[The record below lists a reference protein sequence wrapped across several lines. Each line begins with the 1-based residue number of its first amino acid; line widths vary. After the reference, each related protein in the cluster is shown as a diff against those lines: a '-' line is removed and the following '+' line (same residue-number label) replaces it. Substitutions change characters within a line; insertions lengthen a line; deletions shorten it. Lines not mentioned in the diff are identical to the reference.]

1 MPLVRA
7 AVLPGEKPP
16 ADADGDMTALL
27 ADLHSDDSSRRRQAV
42 RGLALHPWAVPALCA
57 RLGVETAASVR
68 SVIFTVLIGLLSAAT
83 VHGLLPLLRS
93 EDVGLRNAA
102 IEALQQMPDSLAPCV
117 GDLLADNNSDVR
129 ICTVNVLGALADR
142 RAPRWLEEVLR
153 HDPHVNVCAAAVE
166 GLAELGDAES
176 RPALEALPKRFP
188 DEPFIAFVVKAALQR
203 IGAG

>member
-7 AVLPGEKPP
+7 AELPGEKPP

-57 RLGVETAASVR
+57 R
-68 SVIFTVLIGLLSAAT
+68 
-83 VHGLLPLLRS
+83 RS